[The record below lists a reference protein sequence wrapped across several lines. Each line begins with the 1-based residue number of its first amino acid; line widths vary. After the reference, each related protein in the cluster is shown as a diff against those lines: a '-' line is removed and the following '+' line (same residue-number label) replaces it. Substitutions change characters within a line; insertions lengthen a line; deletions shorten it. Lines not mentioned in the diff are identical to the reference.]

1 MKGSARMTIS
11 WDIYKD
17 WGNQPILHDEDEW
30 GGKYKTYA
38 EMWEG
43 EGYTIGAANIVG
55 FSDQELELIS
65 EGVVR
70 LIRDNCEAK
79 KLVTAPSAVKM
90 IDNSIAVLQ
99 YLNTKICNYMEG

>member
-1 MKGSARMTIS
+1 MNIS
-11 WDIYKD
+11 LQTYED
-17 WGNQPILHDEDEW
+17 WSNQPILHDEDGW

-43 EGYTIGAANIVG
+43 EGYITGAAIIVD
-55 FSDQELELIS
+55 FSDQELELLS
-65 EGVVR
+65 EGIVR

-79 KLVTAPSAVKM
+79 KLVTAPAAVKV

>member
-1 MKGSARMTIS
+1 MNIS
-11 WDIYKD
+11 LQTYED

-30 GGKYKTYA
+30 GGKYKTYG
-38 EMWEG
+38 EMWKG
-43 EGYTIGAANIVG
+43 EGYTIVAANTVD
-55 FSDQELELIS
+55 FSDEELELLS
-65 EGVVR
+65 EGIVR

-79 KLVTAPSAVKM
+79 KLVTAPAAVKV